1 VELREPAGKRREEIE
16 GGNMKR
22 MTVALAVGALLVGG
36 AATASATPAAAK
48 VPDTIKVPDGNRP
61 LASYLGEG
69 VQIYGCTNG
78 AWTLIQP
85 AAVLSKHGHPVAI
98 HSKGPVWTSTVDGST
113 VGAAA
118 VANAPKDGAIPQLL
132 LKANLNT
139 GDGVFGKVT
148 YIQRLN
154 THGGVAPAGTCAAG
168 AQTAVRY
175 SADYAF
181 WVAK

>member
-1 VELREPAGKRREEIE
+1 
-16 GGNMKR
+16 MKR
-22 MTVALAVGALLVGG
+22 TTVAIAVGALLIGG
-36 AATASATPAAAK
+36 GTTAYAATGAG
-48 VPDTIKVPDGNRP
+48 VPDAIKVPEGNKR
-61 LASYLGEG
+61 LATYRGEG

-78 AWTLIQP
+78 AWPLIQP
-85 AAVLSKHGHPVAI
+85 AATLSHHGRTIAL

-118 VANAPKDGAIPQLL
+118 VPGASVPRPNAVPELL
-132 LKANLNT
+132 LKANLNN
-139 GDGVFGKVT
+139 GDGIFGKVT
-148 YIQRLN
+148 YVQRLD
-154 THGGVAPAGTCAAG
+154 TRGGLAPAGTCAAG

>member
-1 VELREPAGKRREEIE
+1 
-16 GGNMKR
+16 MKR

-36 AATASATPAAAK
+36 AATASATPAAPKAPDAVK
-48 VPDTIKVPDGNRP
+48 VPAGHRV
-61 LASYLGEG
+61 LASYPAEG

-78 AWTLIQP
+78 AWALLQP
-85 AAVLSKHGHPVAI
+85 AAVLSKHGKPVAL

-118 VANAPKDGAIPQLL
+118 AASAPRTGAIPELL

-139 GDGVFGKVT
+139 GAGMFGEVT

-154 THGGVAPAGTCAAG
+154 TRGGVAPAGACTDG

-181 WVAK
+181 WVAG

>member
-1 VELREPAGKRREEIE
+1 
-16 GGNMKR
+16 MKR
-22 MTVALAVGALLVGG
+22 ATVSIAVGALLLGSG
-36 AATASATPAAAK
+36 ATAYAATDTAVPESVK
-48 VPDTIKVPDGNRP
+48 VPAGNERV
-61 LASYLGEG
+61 ATYRGEG

-85 AAVLSKHGHPVAI
+85 AATLSHRGRTIAL

-118 VANAPKDGAIPQLL
+118 VPGASNPRPNAVPELL
-132 LKANLNT
+132 LKANLNS
-139 GDGVFGKVT
+139 GDGIFGKIT
-148 YIQRLN
+148 YVQRLD
-154 THGGVAPAGTCAAG
+154 THGGLAPAGTCTAG

>member
-1 VELREPAGKRREEIE
+1 
-16 GGNMKR
+16 MKR
-22 MTVALAVGALLVGG
+22 MTMALAVGALLVGG
-36 AATASATPAAAK
+36 AATASASPAHST
-48 VPDTIKVPDGNRP
+48 VPDAIKVPDGNRH
-61 LASYLGEG
+61 LATYHGEG

-78 AWTLIQP
+78 AWALIQP
-85 AAVLSKHGHPVAI
+85 AAVLSKHGKPVAI

-118 VANAPKDGAIPQLL
+118 AANAPQPDAIPQLL

-148 YIQRLN
+148 YIQRLG
-154 THGGVAPAGTCAAG
+154 TRGGVAPAGTCAAG
-168 AQTAVRY
+168 AQTAVPY

-181 WVAK
+181 WVAG

>member
-1 VELREPAGKRREEIE
+1 
-16 GGNMKR
+16 MKR
-22 MTVALAVGALLVGG
+22 MTVALAIGALLVGG
-36 AATASATPAAAK
+36 AATASATPAPAK
-48 VPDTIKVPDGNRP
+48 VPDAIKVPDGNRH
-61 LASYLGEG
+61 LATYYGEG

-85 AAVLSKHGHPVAI
+85 AAVLSKHGKPVAI

-118 VANAPKDGAIPQLL
+118 VANSPQRDAIPQLL
-132 LKANLNT
+132 LKANLNS

-154 THGGVAPAGTCAAG
+154 TRGGVAPAGTCAAG
-168 AQTAVRY
+168 AQTAVGY
-175 SADYAF
+175 SADYSF
-181 WVAK
+181 WVAG

>member
-1 VELREPAGKRREEIE
+1 
-16 GGNMKR
+16 MKR
-22 MTVALAVGALLVGG
+22 TTVAIAVGALLIGG
-36 AATASATPAAAK
+36 GTTAYAATSGG
-48 VPDTIKVPDGNRP
+48 VPDAIKVPDGNKR
-61 LASYLGEG
+61 LATYRGEG
-69 VQIYGCTNG
+69 VQIYGCTGG

-85 AAVLSKHGHPVAI
+85 AATLSRRGQTIAL

-118 VANAPKDGAIPQLL
+118 VPGASVPRPNAVPELL
-132 LKANLNT
+132 LKANLNS

-148 YIQRLN
+148 YVQRLD
-154 THGGVAPAGTCAAG
+154 TRGGLAPAGTCATG
-168 AQTAVRY
+168 AQTAVQY

>member
-1 VELREPAGKRREEIE
+1 
-16 GGNMKR
+16 MKR

-48 VPDTIKVPDGNRP
+48 VPDAIKVPVGNRP
-61 LASYLGEG
+61 VASYAAEG

-85 AAVLSKHGHPVAI
+85 AAVLSKHGKPVAL
-98 HSKGPVWTSTVDGST
+98 HSKGPVWTSIVDGST

-118 VANAPKDGAIPQLL
+118 AASSPRTNAIPELL

-139 GDGVFGKVT
+139 GDGIFGKVT
-148 YIQRLN
+148 YVQRLN
-154 THGGVAPAGTCAAG
+154 TRGGVAPAGTCTAG
-168 AQTAVRY
+168 TQTAVRY

-181 WVAK
+181 WVAG

>member
-1 VELREPAGKRREEIE
+1 VLSRHGKP
-16 GGNMKR
+16 
-22 MTVALAVGALLVGG
+22 VAL
-36 AATASATPAAAK
+36 
-48 VPDTIKVPDGNRP
+48 
-61 LASYLGEG
+61 
-69 VQIYGCTNG
+69 
-78 AWTLIQP
+78 
-85 AAVLSKHGHPVAI
+85 
-98 HSKGPVWTSTVDGST
+98 HSKGPVWTSIVDGST

-118 VANAPKDGAIPQLL
+118 AANAPREGAIPELL

-154 THGGVAPAGTCAAG
+154 TRGGVAPAGTCTDG

-181 WVAK
+181 WVAG

>member
-1 VELREPAGKRREEIE
+1 
-16 GGNMKR
+16 MKR

-36 AATASATPAAAK
+36 AATASATPAAPK
-48 VPDTIKVPDGNRP
+48 VPDAIKVPAGNVA
-61 LASYLGEG
+61 LASFPAEG

-85 AAVLSKHGHPVAI
+85 AAVLTRHGKPVAL
-98 HSKGPVWTSTVDGST
+98 HSKGPVWTSVVDGST

-118 VANAPKDGAIPQLL
+118 VANSPREGAIPELL

-139 GDGVFGKVT
+139 GDGIFGKVT
-148 YIQRLN
+148 YVQRLN
-154 THGGVAPAGTCAAG
+154 TRGGVAPAGTCTDG

-181 WVAK
+181 WVAE